1 MEEGKIVAKIPSAS
15 SQDMNCRS
23 SGDHRD
29 EQTRLESRNLNED
42 TKESAPSRFQQQSNA
57 ALNAPDDEM
66 DPENVA
72 SFVEDI

>member
-15 SQDMNCRS
+15 SQDMNCQS
-23 SGDHRD
+23 YDHRN

-42 TKESAPSRFQQQSNA
+42 TKETVPSRYQQQSNA
-57 ALNAPDDEM
+57 ALNAPDDDM